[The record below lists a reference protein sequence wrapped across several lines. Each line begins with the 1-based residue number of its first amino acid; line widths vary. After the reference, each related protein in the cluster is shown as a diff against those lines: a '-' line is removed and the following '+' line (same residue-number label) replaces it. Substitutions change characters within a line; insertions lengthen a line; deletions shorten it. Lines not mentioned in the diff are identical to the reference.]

1 MQYANGTI
9 RGTNARTVAMLLAFK
24 EVRRRRLPS

>member
-24 EVRRRRLPS
+24 EVRRRLPS